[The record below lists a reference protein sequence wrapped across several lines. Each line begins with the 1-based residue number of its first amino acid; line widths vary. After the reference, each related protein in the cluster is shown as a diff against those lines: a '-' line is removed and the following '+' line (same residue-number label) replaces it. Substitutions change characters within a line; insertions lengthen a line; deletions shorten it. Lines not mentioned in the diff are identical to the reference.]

1 MLVKELMKQLD
12 RCDPNARVLIE
23 NTDLF
28 LNGSYEALCI
38 NVDKI
43 KKEVWIEA
51 NYTQLVYATD

>member
-28 LNGSYEALCI
+28 LNGSYEALCV
-38 NVDKI
+38 NTDKI

-51 NYTQLVYATD
+51 NYTQLVYETD